1 MDKRTFLKSLGFVAS
16 SIPTLTFAQEDFFDT
31 IGHQTKLLA
40 QVLRKGDT
48 IGLIAPAGVIDTEES
63 IVLTKEIFETF
74 GFKVKEGKY
83 IRSRYGNLAGKDEE
97 RLADI
102 HSMFSDQEVKA
113 IVCIRGGAGAS
124 RLLPHIDYPL
134 IAANPKVLL
143 GYSDITALIMAL
155 FKKTGLVS
163 FHGAVGISNWTN
175 AVAQSFENQFFLN
188 KTTTFTNPID
198 KGDNFIQY
206 KERIT
211 TLTSGQAEGILLGGN
226 LTLISGLCGS
236 DYLPDFKNA
245 ILFLEE
251 IDENIERVDRMF
263 CQLKLSGILDQIKG
277 FVFGK
282 CTDCSPTA
290 GYGSL
295 TFEQVLNDYIKPL
308 GIPAYSG
315 AMIGHIANQFILP
328 VGAQVRIDADQ
339 GTITLLEKVLS
350 D

>member
-1 MDKRTFLKSLGFVAS
+1 MDKRTFLKSLGLVAS
-16 SIPTLTFAQEDFFDT
+16 GIPVLSFAQEDYFKT
-31 IGHQTKLLA
+31 IVNQKKLLA
-40 QVLRKGDT
+40 QVLSKGDT

-63 IVLTKEIFETF
+63 IVMTKEVFESF

-102 HSMFSDQEVKA
+102 HSMFADQEVKA

-124 RLLPHIDYPL
+124 RLLEHIDYKL

-143 GYSDITALIMAL
+143 GYSDITALIMAF
-155 FKKTGLVS
+155 FKKTGLIS
-163 FHGAVGISNWTN
+163 FHGAVGISTWSN
-175 AVAQSFENQFFLN
+175 AVARNFENQFLLN
-188 KTTTFTNPID
+188 KPTEFANPTD

-211 TLTSGQAEGILLGGN
+211 TLKSGQAEGILLGGN

-251 IDENIERVDRMF
+251 VDENIERVDRMF
-263 CQLKLSGILDQIKG
+263 CQLKLAGILDQIKG

-282 CTDCSPTA
+282 CTDCGPTG

-295 TFEQVLNDYIKPL
+295 TLEQVLNDYIKPL

-328 VGAQVRIDADQ
+328 VGSRVRMDADN
-339 GTITLLEKVLS
+339 GKITLLEKALK

>member
-1 MDKRTFLKSLGFVAS
+1 MDKRTFLKSLGLAATG
-16 SIPTLTFAQEDFFDT
+16 IPALSFAQEDFFKT
-31 IGHQTKLLA
+31 IANQKKLLA

-63 IVLTKEIFETF
+63 IVMTREIFETF
-74 GFKVKEGKY
+74 GFQVKEGKH

-102 HSMFSDQEVKA
+102 HSMFADKEVKA

-124 RLLPHIDYPL
+124 RLLPHIDYQL
-134 IAANPKVLL
+134 IADNPKVLL

-155 FKKTGLVS
+155 FKKTGLIS
-163 FHGAVGISNWTN
+163 FHGAVGISTWSNT
-175 AVAQSFENQFFLN
+175 VAKNFENQFFLN
-188 KTTTFTNPID
+188 HPAQFVNPTE
-198 KGDNFIQY
+198 KGDNVIQY

-211 TLTSGQAEGILLGGN
+211 TLKSGQVEGILLGGN
-226 LTLISGLCGS
+226 LTLLSGLCGS
-236 DYLPDFKNA
+236 AYLPDFKNA

-251 IDENIERVDRMF
+251 VDENIERVDRMF
-263 CQLKLSGILDQIKG
+263 CQLKLAGILDQIKG

-282 CTDCSPTA
+282 CTDCGPA
-290 GYGSL
+290 GGYGSL
-295 TFEQVLNDYIKPL
+295 TLEQVLNDYIKPL

-328 VGAQVRIDADQ
+328 VGAQVKIDADK
-339 GTITLLEKVLS
+339 GTITLLEKVLK